1 MDSFGRILEIIIT
14 VVLIFLIPIQYFAI
28 KQDMISQTYV
38 TTQTSYLVDSVRNL
52 GYLNKETY
60 DTYLRKLQATNNVY
74 EIKMTHYQF
83 VYEAEEEDYAKH
95 YYCTYENDILDQIYD
110 ENSIERYDF
119 HQGDYLM
126 LKVKNKNKT
135 YGTFMVHHLMGVNLS
150 QEQIQVVYGGVIRDE
165 GY

>member
-1 MDSFGRILEIIIT
+1 MDSFGRMLEILIT

-52 GYLNKETY
+52 GYLNKEMY
-60 DTYLRKLQATNNVY
+60 ETYLRKLQATNNVY

-83 VYEAEEEDYAKH
+83 VYEAEEEDYSKH

-110 ENSIERYDF
+110 ENSKERYDF

-126 LKVKNKNKT
+126 LKVQNKNKT
-135 YGTFMVHHLMGVNLS
+135 YGTFMVHQLMGVNLS
-150 QEQIQVVYGGVIRDE
+150 LEQIQVVYGGVIRDE